1 MPEDAKG
8 KIVKEDEYYHVRLRD
23 PDKFSKMRTIDIDE
37 DKGIKAVVGKESKD
51 SPMKL
56 QNLMFTVDNWSRDK
70 VRKWIKDHK
79 DTIKQY

>member
-37 DKGIKAVVGKESKD
+37 DKEIKSVVGKESKD
-51 SPMKL
+51 SAMKL
-56 QNLMFTVDNWSRDK
+56 QNLMFSIDSWDK
-70 VRKWIKDHK
+70 DEIRKWINDHK
-79 DTIKQY
+79 DTIKKY